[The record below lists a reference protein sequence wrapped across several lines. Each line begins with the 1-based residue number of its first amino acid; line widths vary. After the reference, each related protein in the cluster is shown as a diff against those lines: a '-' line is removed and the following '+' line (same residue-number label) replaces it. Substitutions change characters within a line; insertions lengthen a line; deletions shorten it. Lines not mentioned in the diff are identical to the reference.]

1 MKIAHIFKIVDAVY
15 AVDRENLRQ
24 ADACIVH
31 GIPPLFAKMYLIF
44 TIQEIGEKEKT
55 EKIKIDSDCANME
68 SKKYTRNNK
77 MERILRIQ
85 KGGAKMSKK
94 PVLVVMAAGMGSRY
108 GGLKQIDPVDEYG
121 NIIMDFSIYDAVEAG
136 FEKVVFIIKKA
147 IEKEFME
154 HIGKRMEKRLASR
167 FQKTV

>member
-55 EKIKIDSDCANME
+55 DYDPDINSISKRDLEVRLNKKVKIFC
-68 SKKYTRNNK
+68 
-77 MERILRIQ
+77 
-85 KGGAKMSKK
+85 
-94 PVLVVMAAGMGSRY
+94 
-108 GGLKQIDPVDEYG
+108 
-121 NIIMDFSIYDAVEAG
+121 
-136 FEKVVFIIKKA
+136 
-147 IEKEFME
+147 
-154 HIGKRMEKRLASR
+154 
-167 FQKTV
+167 

>member
-1 MKIAHIFKIVDAVY
+1 MKFIWLVKNKITLFENCMILSTGHIDLSFIYTDKFPEIMRFSLKTEITHIFKIVDAVY

-68 SKKYTRNNK
+68 SKKYTRIEVSVQETNIVYEGQITK
-77 MERILRIQ
+77 WKESLGFRKVEQ
-85 KGGAKMSKK
+85 K
-94 PVLVVMAAGMGSRY
+94 
-108 GGLKQIDPVDEYG
+108 
-121 NIIMDFSIYDAVEAG
+121 
-136 FEKVVFIIKKA
+136 
-147 IEKEFME
+147 
-154 HIGKRMEKRLASR
+154 
-167 FQKTV
+167 